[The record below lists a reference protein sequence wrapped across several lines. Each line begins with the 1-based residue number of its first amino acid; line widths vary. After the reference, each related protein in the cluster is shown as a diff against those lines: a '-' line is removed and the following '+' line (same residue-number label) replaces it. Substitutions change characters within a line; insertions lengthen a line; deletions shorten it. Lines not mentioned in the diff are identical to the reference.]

1 MSQEFESISLTRSIV
16 TLPRCALDTQ
26 NLNLPKM
33 SSQVSQY
40 GTTDGANRALLDG
53 WDNACLKTTTSSI
66 ATAFLLNNLCCE
78 RRVTLQSP
86 KDQTIDN
93 KLSIA

>member
-16 TLPRCALDTQ
+16 TLPRCALETQ

-53 WDNACLKTTTSSI
+53 WDNA
-66 ATAFLLNNLCCE
+66 
-78 RRVTLQSP
+78 LQMP
-86 KDQTIDN
+86 HLVQEVLVAADD
-93 KLSIA
+93 